1 VLGIPDGGD
10 PAAISHYLLLER
22 NFSLHRRD
30 AREAAGRDRLAA
42 EVLGHGV
49 QDATVAEAI
58 DESGKTIK
66 FDTLAL
72 SKNLNFDA
80 IL

>member
-10 PAAISHYLLLER
+10 FPGYVTLPALGAE
-22 NFSLHRRD
+22 FTLHWRG

-49 QDATVAEAI
+49 QDATVAEAV